1 MGTCL
6 IELYQ
11 WFTMPLGERLLHSEI
26 QLMQQILPDL
36 FGYHLLQ
43 VGHIGYGQ
51 LLESSRIQHRCVLCV
66 RNLPFET
73 SYSVVRSAA
82 DSLPFAH
89 DSVDVVV
96 LPHVLEFEENPHQTL
111 REVERILI
119 AEGHIIIIG
128 FNPVS
133 LWGLWH
139 RFFSRRNQAPWCGQ
153 FLPVLRVKDWL
164 ALLGFEKVE
173 QHTLFFAPP
182 LNKQWVAIERLD
194 KFGSRWAKDFGA
206 VYVLVAKK
214 RVVTLTP
221 IKPKWSTEPVIAN
234 LYNTRQKLRNN
245 IEKGSTNGGV

>member
-6 IELYQ
+6 AELYQ
-11 WFTMPLGERLLHSEI
+11 WFTTPLGERLLQSEV
-26 QLMQQILPDL
+26 QLMQQILPNL

-43 VGHIGYGQ
+43 IGNIGHGQ
-51 LLESSRIQHRCVLCV
+51 LLESSRINHRCISCLGSPQHSA
-66 RNLPFET
+66 LD
-73 SYSVVRSAA
+73 YSTVHASS
-82 DSLPFAH
+82 DDLPFAH

-96 LPHVLEFEENPHQTL
+96 LPHVLEFEPNPHQIL

-119 AEGHIIIIG
+119 AEGHVVIIG

-139 RFFSRRNQAPWCGQ
+139 RFLSHRKQAPWCSQ

-164 ALLGFEKVE
+164 TLLEFEKLQ

-182 LNKQWVAIERLD
+182 VNSHWAAMKRVD
-194 KFGSRWAKDFGA
+194 KFGQRWGKDFGA

-214 RVVTLTP
+214 RVSTLTP
-221 IKPKWSTEPVIAN
+221 IKPKWTAEPVMVSTPIGSR
-234 LYNTRQKLRNN
+234 L
-245 IEKGSTNGGV
+245 EKHHE

>member
-6 IELYQ
+6 TELYQ
-11 WFTMPLGERLLHSEI
+11 WFTTPLGERLLQSEV

-43 VGHIGYGQ
+43 IGNIGHGQ
-51 LLESSRIQHRCVLCV
+51 LLETSRIRHRCILCL
-66 RNLPFET
+66 RDPHLALP
-73 SYSVVRSAA
+73 YSIVQASA
-82 DSLPFAH
+82 DDLPFAH

-96 LPHVLEFEENPHQTL
+96 LPHVLEFEENPHQIL

-119 AEGHIIIIG
+119 AEGHVVIIG

-139 RFFSRRNQAPWCGQ
+139 RFLSQRKQAPWCSQ

-164 ALLGFEKVE
+164 ALLGFEKVQ

-182 LNKQWVAIERLD
+182 FNSHWVAMRRLD

-214 RVVTLTP
+214 RVSTLTP
-221 IKPKWSTEPVIAN
+221 IKPKWTTEPVIVTTPVG
-234 LYNTRQKLRNN
+234 TRL
-245 IEKGSTNGGV
+245 EKYHE